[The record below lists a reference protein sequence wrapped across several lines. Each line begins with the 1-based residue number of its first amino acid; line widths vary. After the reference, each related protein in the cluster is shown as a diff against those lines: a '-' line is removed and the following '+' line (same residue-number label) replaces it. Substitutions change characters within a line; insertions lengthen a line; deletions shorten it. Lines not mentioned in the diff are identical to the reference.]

1 MRDTQRL
8 RVLAV
13 SHLFRNPLEHSKLPH
28 LADLFQAMSEK
39 VDIEVIA
46 PVPWYPPLGLPER
59 WHRFSQIP
67 RAYTYGDIRVRYPRH
82 FILPS
87 RMLYFLAGRSFL
99 RTLRRATAGE
109 SYDVIWAHYAY
120 PDGWAAV
127 RLGEERGTPVMVT
140 VRGEDVRSDVEHLGV
155 RKRVAW
161 TLQMADV
168 VTSPH
173 PETTKLTRGLGR
185 EHVVSL
191 NNALNVERFAGGQG
205 QRIRDELGLGE
216 EFVVTFIAHLVA
228 FKDPQTLIEAAALG
242 SPEDRSVFLM
252 VGSAGRGREPINLK
266 RLAADRGL
274 GDRLRFLGDRRDIP
288 DILAASDLFVTL
300 SPYENI
306 WSNTLLEAM
315 AARIP
320 CIVTRVGLT
329 DQYLRH
335 GETAWLIPA
344 RSPYELRE
352 AIDHLRSHPEIREQL
367 TRQAFSIV
375 ASQFDLQGVTKQA
388 IDLVRTL
395 VEGRG
400 S

>member
-1 MRDTQRL
+1 
-8 RVLAV
+8 
-13 SHLFRNPLEHSKLPH
+13 
-28 LADLFQAMSEK
+28 
-39 VDIEVIA
+39 
-46 PVPWYPPLGLPER
+46 
-59 WHRFSQIP
+59 
-67 RAYTYGDIRVRYPRH
+67 
-82 FILPS
+82 
-87 RMLYFLAGRSFL
+87 SFL

-191 NNALNVERFAGGQG
+191 SNALNVKRFAGGDG
-205 QRIRDELGLGE
+205 QRIRDELGVGR

-228 FKDPQTLIEAAALG
+228 FKDPRTFVEAAALT
-242 SPEDRSVFLM
+242 PAEDPTIFLL
-252 VGSAGRGREPINLK
+252 VGSAGRGREQGDLK
-266 RLAADRGL
+266 GLAAHLGL
-274 GDRLRFLGDRRDIP
+274 GDRARFLGDRGDIP
-288 DILAASDLFVTL
+288 DILAASDLFVSL

-306 WSNTLLEAM
+306 WSNALLEAM
-315 AARIP
+315 AARVP
-320 CIVTRVGLT
+320 CIVTRVGRT
-329 DQYLRH
+329 EQYLTH
-335 GETAWLIPA
+335 GEEAWLIPP

-352 AIDHLRSHPEIREQL
+352 AVEHLRAHPELREQL
-367 TRQAFSIV
+367 TRQAFSLV

-395 VEGRG
+395 AEGRKP
-400 S
+400 